1 MEKYI
6 PKFLI
11 VPMEEDHGADI
22 CTWRYDSPYDV
33 YSWLPWEQMKA
44 LDVEF
49 GNPAL
54 RAEQYASL
62 LDETGELAG
71 FAQYFPLKGVTRIGV
86 GMRPDLCGHGY
97 GKSFVIAIVEEALRR
112 KPSNEVDL
120 EVLTWNK
127 RAIRAYQKS
136 GFVITDLYEKMTPGG
151 ISKPYY
157 CMVFRGFP
165 KGEEPGHNEL

>member
-1 MEKYI
+1 MNRQT
-6 PKFLI
+6 PKFHI
-11 VPMEEDHGADI
+11 VPMEEAHGADI
-22 CTWRYDSPYDV
+22 CTWRYDSPYDI

-49 GNPAL
+49 GNPKL
-54 RAEQYASL
+54 REEQYLSL
-62 LDETGELAG
+62 LDDEGALAG
-71 FAQYFPLKGVTRIGV
+71 FAQLFPLEGVTRLGI

-97 GKSFVIAIVEEALRR
+97 GKEFVLTIVREALRR
-112 KPSNEVDL
+112 KPNNQIDL

-151 ISKPYY
+151 VSKPYY
-157 CMVFRGFP
+157 CMVFRGVD
-165 KGEEPGHNEL
+165 HNNENL